1 MKEFDY
7 CPGCKAGLLL
17 EDPDTGG
24 KGLRCLDCGYT
35 CEASGPQAVGAEGVV
50 SGLVAAQLD
59 YWKRRCEAAESVIAY
74 QDAKHA
80 SMYFKAHQA
89 WLEVIA
95 AGEPA

>member
-7 CPGCKAGLLL
+7 CLGCKAGLLL

-35 CEASGPQAVGAEGVV
+35 CEADGSQDVGAEGA
-50 SGLVAAQLD
+50 GAAQLD
-59 YWKRRCEAAESVIAY
+59 YWKRRCEAAENVIAY
-74 QDAKHA
+74 QDANNP

-89 WLEVIA
+89 WLEIIA